1 MGYKQR
7 SPISIL
13 EGGTNTQSFVHAFG
27 VAYYDGAALNNI
39 DPGTSGYVLTS
50 NGASSA
56 ASFQAAAASGITT
69 INGNTGSIT
78 PTAGTVTINGG
89 TTGLTTSGSGSTM
102 SLTGILIPAN
112 GGTGNNNAGTAG
124 QILIG
129 DGTKYVSSAPT
140 SGTGITVGL
149 GAGTMT
155 VSTSALL
162 TAGTSSGTATVSSNS
177 ISFVG
182 ATGISTSASGST
194 VTITGTATSITLA
207 GNTGS
212 ISGSSFTLSG
222 SGVISS
228 AASGS
233 TVAFTS
239 TAANVI
245 HSSSGDATASSN
257 AFTIVGAGT
266 VSTSASGSTL
276 TITGSGGG
284 GGGFTWNNTTG
295 ATQAMTIGNGYID
308 NGSGTPTVYT
318 LPSTAAIGSLVAVQG
333 NGAGLWQIAQNA
345 SQTISFN
352 AVTSTSG
359 VTGHIDSTGQFD
371 SVTLICTVTDNGWV
385 VNQST
390 GNINVT

>member
-1 MGYKQR
+1 MAFKQK

-13 EGGTNTQSFVHAFG
+13 EGGTNTQTFVHAFG
-27 VAYYDGAALNNI
+27 VAYYDGGALNNI

-50 NGASSA
+50 NGNGGP
-56 ASFQAAAASGITT
+56 ASFQVVSASGSITT
-69 INGNTGSIT
+69 INGNSGSIT
-78 PTAGTVTINGG
+78 PTAGVVTINGG
-89 TTGLTTSGSGSTM
+89 TTGLTTSGSASTM

-112 GGTGNNNAGTAG
+112 GGTGSSNAGTSG

-162 TAGTSSGTATVSSNS
+162 TAGTSSGTASVSSNS

-212 ISGSSFTLSG
+212 IAGSSFTLSG
-222 SGVISS
+222 SGVLSS

-257 AFTIVGAGT
+257 AFTIVGSGT

-276 TITGSGGG
+276 TITGGPA
-284 GGGFTWNNTTG
+284 GFTWNNTTG
-295 ATQAMTIGNGYID
+295 STQAMVVANGYVD

-318 LPSTAAIGSLVAVQG
+318 LPTTAAVGSLVAVQG
-333 NGAGLWQIAQNA
+333 AGTGLYTIAQNA

-359 VTGHIDSTGQFD
+359 VGGSVSSTSRYDSI
-371 SVTLICTVTDNGWV
+371 TLICITANNGWAVNSSVGNFNV
-385 VNQST
+385 V
-390 GNINVT
+390 